1 MPTYV
6 LSRID
11 SVCSHVIFAEPV
23 FPLHFSRHFSPKP
36 FVVLVKS
43 LSQFVKYLF

>member
-1 MPTYV
+1 MPPLV

-11 SVCSHVIFAEPV
+11 SVCRHVVFVEAI

-36 FVVLVKS
+36 FVVFVKG
-43 LSQFVKYLF
+43 LSQFLEYPF